1 MTRLGYLYGSYGLP
15 QLEPG
20 SWTDVIA
27 IATALVV
34 ALLTTGAWLFSR
46 RTRARS
52 ALYRLGVD
60 VSDRSLVSRIEAG
73 DNNAVELLLRAGIR
87 PEVPI
92 DGRTPIEAALEAG
105 NVDSLKALLK
115 RSDAGIAAGVLVKA
129 AQSSTQPAANDVYS
143 VPTLPTGEILAGVQE
158 VMDHLRG
165 LILTDLD
172 SAEHTEMLNLG
183 LDLEVVQTF
192 LTYRVIL
199 QKDYRNLD
207 YKGMLL
213 DTEADLIRPVING
226 GSSIHATTAR
236 AVVAKFSHQIAENE
250 QLLDHRDISIE
261 IRSYGLPPTIHGFLV
276 DDSHLYLGFTEF
288 HGGKLQGGQFAYLYL
303 SRSKS
308 DEMTA
313 HLFRVFRSWF
323 MYHWSRGAVLCK
335 S

>member
-1 MTRLGYLYGSYGLP
+1 MTRLSQLYDSYALP

-27 IATALVV
+27 IATALAI
-34 ALLTTGAWLFSR
+34 ALFTTGAWLFSR

-52 ALYRLGVD
+52 ALYRLGVE
-60 VSDRSLVSRIEAG
+60 VSDRSLLKRIEAG
-73 DNNAVELLLRAGIR
+73 DNNAVKLLLRAGIR

-92 DGRTPIEAALEAG
+92 DGRTPIEAALEVG
-105 NVDSLKALLK
+105 DEESLRALLK
-115 RSDAGIAAGVLVKA
+115 RTDAGVAAGVLVRA
-129 AQSSTQPAANDVYS
+129 ARSSTPRQPNEARS
-143 VPTLPTGEILAGVQE
+143 VPGAPTGEILAGVQE
-158 VMDHLRG
+158 VMDHLQAVV
-165 LILTDLD
+165 LTDLE

-199 QKDYRNLD
+199 RKDFRNLD

-213 DTEADLIRPVING
+213 DTEADLIQPVING
-226 GSSIHATTAR
+226 GSSIHSTTAR
-236 AVVAKFSHQIAENE
+236 AVVDKFNHQIAENE
-250 QLLDHRDISIE
+250 QLLDHRDISME

-276 DDSHLYLGFTEF
+276 DDAHLYLGFTEF
-288 HGGKLQGGQFAYLYL
+288 HGGKLHGGQFSYLYL
-303 SRSKS
+303 SRRKS

-313 HLFRVFRSWF
+313 HLFRMFRSWF
-323 MYHWSRGAVLCK
+323 LYHWDRGAVLCK

>member
-1 MTRLGYLYGSYGLP
+1 M
-15 QLEPG
+15 
-20 SWTDVIA
+20 
-27 IATALVV
+27 LV
-34 ALLTTGAWLFSR
+34 
-46 RTRARS
+46 
-52 ALYRLGVD
+52 
-60 VSDRSLVSRIEAG
+60 
-73 DNNAVELLLRAGIR
+73 RAGIR

-105 NVDSLKALLK
+105 NEKSLAVLLN
-115 RSDAGIAAGVLVKA
+115 RTDAGVAAGVLVRA
-129 AQSSTQPAANDVYS
+129 VRSNGRRS
-143 VPTLPTGEILAGVQE
+143 VPRPPAGVVLAGVQE
-158 VMDHLRG
+158 VMDHLQG
-165 LILTDLD
+165 LVLTDID

-199 QKDYRNLD
+199 QKDFRNLD

-213 DTEADLIRPVING
+213 DTEAELIRPLIDG
-226 GSSIHATTAR
+226 GSSIHSTTAR
-236 AVVAKFSHQIAENE
+236 AVVDKFNHQIAENE

-261 IRSYGLPPTIHGFLV
+261 IRSYGLPPTVHGFLV

-288 HGGKLQGGQFAYLYL
+288 HGGKLHGGQFAYLYL
-303 SRSKS
+303 SRSGS

-323 MYHWSRGAVLCK
+323 MYHWKRGAVLCR